1 MCRIV
6 AKATFI
12 LSANMMLCANKLRR
26 EGLDASIINMC
37 LSIIMLHKHAY
48 HIPLV
53 VLYTKIDCNTISILI
68 SIRVYVCNVYRLQ

>member
-6 AKATFI
+6 SHFAKATFI

-26 EGLDASIINMC
+26 EGLDALMINIY
-37 LSIIMLHKHAY
+37 LSKHVY
-48 HIPLV
+48 HIRLV
-53 VLYTKIDCNTISILI
+53 VLHTEIDCNTISILI